1 MMHQCWYFQRVV
13 KVQCLIQC
21 STNIAGETIQRT
33 EGVRPSAAIPIVAPP
48 QQTPGTTT
56 KSVADQTA
64 ALTLES
70 GLGYPGV
77 HSSTVDVNG
86 NPVYAPLGKAIT
98 DVEIDVDLIEH
109 EKPWRRPGADQSD
122 WFNYGFDEFTW
133 STYCLRQKTVADAI
147 VEQKEENTKF
157 EMRFGGGGGG
167 GGMMPGMP
175 AAAKPRAANP
185 MAAMAGGMPGMGGMP
200 DQQEFQ
206 VAMMEAMRQQG
217 VSDPS
222 KVDFNAF
229 MAQLQGGG
237 GMMGQANIPAG
248 PSGGQQNFDQ
258 GNWQGG
264 GGGGGGNYQQ
274 GGRGGYGRGKRGQR
288 Y

>member
-1 MMHQCWYFQRVV
+1 ML
-13 KVQCLIQC
+13 LIRLLH
-21 STNIAGETIQRT
+21 SLSNL
-33 EGVRPSAAIPIVAPP
+33 VW
-48 QQTPGTTT
+48 
-56 KSVADQTA
+56 D
-64 ALTLES
+64 TLE
-70 GLGYPGV
+70 Y
-77 HSSTVDVNG
+77 VNG
-86 NPVYAPLGKAIT
+86 NPVYPPIGKPIADI
-98 DVEIDVDLIEH
+98 EIDVDLIEH

-133 STYCLRQKTVADAI
+133 STYTLRQKTVAGAI
-147 VEQKEENTKF
+147 VEQKEENTQF
-157 EMRFGGGGGG
+157 EMMFGGG

-175 AAAKPRAANP
+175 AAAANPMTANP
-185 MAAMAGGMPGMGGMP
+185 MAAMAGGMPGGMGMP

-237 GMMGQANIPAG
+237 MMGQPNIPVG
-248 PSGGQQNFDQ
+248 PSGGQQNYDQ

-264 GGGGGGNYQQ
+264 GGGGGNYQQ
-274 GGRGGYGRGKRGQR
+274 GGGRGGYGRGKRGQR